1 MTQRTTDGDCPYCR
15 IATGDDDPPLRV
27 KCDDA
32 LVAAPPAD
40 HQLSKGHVVVFFAP
54 AHVETFASLNPDVAA
69 GLSRA
74 AHFAATV
81 MDEQFGA
88 SDVTILCGRETTES
102 GHVHFDV
109 VPRYPDDGLDLVSA
123 PEYETDRYAANYAQM
138 AEAFAAV
145 RGDDD

>member
-1 MTQRTTDGDCPYCR
+1 MTRRTTDGDCPYCR

-27 KCDDA
+27 ERDDA
-32 LVAAPPAD
+32 LVAAPPPD
-40 HQLSKGHVVVFFAP
+40 HQLSKGHVVVFAP
-54 AHVETFASLNPDVAA
+54 SHVEAFASLDPDVAA

-88 SDVTILCGRETTES
+88 ADVTILGGRETTAS

-123 PEYETDRYAANYAQM
+123 PEYETDRYAANYGQM
-138 AEAFAAV
+138 TEAFAAV

>member
-27 KCDDA
+27 ERDDA

-40 HQLSKGHVVVFFAP
+40 HQLSKGHVVVFAP
-54 AHVETFASLNPDVAA
+54 AHVETFASLDPDVAA

-81 MDEQFGA
+81 MDGQFGA
-88 SDVTILCGRETTES
+88 SDVTILCGREATES

-109 VPRYPDDGLDLVSA
+109 VPRYPDDGLDFVSA
-123 PEYETDRYAANYAQM
+123 LEYETDRYAANYGQM
-138 AEAFAAV
+138 VDAFATV
-145 RGDDD
+145 RGNHN